1 MIACQPGIAMAQGSD
16 RSVKTY
22 LLRRFSAISAAFVF
36 LYGSSSALAK
46 DCSRLDTQTAMNLC
60 EGDNFKQ
67 ADAEL
72 NVVYAKLLKK
82 ISAAGQPKLR
92 EAQNSWI
99 KYRDAQCA
107 FETLGTIDGSIHSM
121 VAAQCL
127 ADVTEQQTKR
137 LQHQLTCQEGDVS
150 CGGQ

>member
-1 MIACQPGIAMAQGSD
+1 M
-16 RSVKTY
+16 KNL
-22 LLRRFSAISAAFVF
+22 LLRRLIMIGAAAAVF
-36 LYGSSSALAK
+36 APYLAMAK
-46 DCSRLDTQTAMNLC
+46 DCSRLNTQTDMNLC

-67 ADAEL
+67 ADIQL
-72 NVVYAKLLKK
+72 NAVYAKLMKK
-82 ISAAGQPKLR
+82 ISAAGQIKLR
-92 EAQNSWI
+92 EAQKSWI
-99 KYRDAQCA
+99 AYRDAQCD

-127 ADVTEQQTKR
+127 ADLTEQQTKR